1 MLNGASDLLMQ
12 ARRAAYTRHTHGRP
26 HTHTHTP
33 IRARA
38 RVNVFVAVTGLR
50 GTWLPCAIRHRC
62 QQPVRNIYGQHI
74 QTHACLQQ
82 PMRPLFYHSG
92 YTLEAPLLLKP
103 APSGPGRGEESPC
116 WYDAEARRWWRPGCG
131 HSVADSAAVHHP
143 SRSQHAT
150 ARHRRGGRGHHQG
163 AAAMMSDAVRRCRCG
178 GYGFITQNKAV
189 EPYKQRTA
197 DGLWS
202 CGVGR
207 V

>member
-103 APSGPGRGEESPC
+103 APSGPGRGALAAMMP
-116 WYDAEARRWWRPGCG
+116 RWRPGG
-131 HSVADSAAVHHP
+131 ALVAGTTLP
-143 SRSQHAT
+143 IPPPCT
-150 ARHRRGGRGHHQG
+150 PQG
-163 AAAMMSDAVRRCRCG
+163 ANTLPLG
-178 GYGFITQNKAV
+178 IAV
-189 EPYKQRTA
+189 EVEAIIKLRP
-197 DGLWS
+197 L
-202 CGVGR
+202 
-207 V
+207 